1 MTAVPAEVLTQLTV
15 IFRNVTENEHAVLAE
30 DTAARDVEGW
40 DSFTHLKFITAI
52 EEHYGIRFALKDV
65 VGFRNVGDMC
75 RAVLAA
81 AR

>member
-1 MTAVPAEVLTQLTV
+1 MTATPDEVLTQLTA
-15 IFRNVTENEHAVLAE
+15 IFRDVTENERAVLE
-30 DTAARDVEGW
+30 QDTAARDVDGW

-52 EEHYGIRFALKDV
+52 EEHYGIRFALRDV